1 MRACGPAAE
10 EVFQMT
16 DMTDWRAAS
25 GPTVGAPY
33 VTPDVQ
39 SFLDALA
46 AAGEPPI
53 YQLSPADAREVLR
66 AGQAV
71 EVAKPAADIQD
82 RTVPGGPHGEVS
94 IRIVRP
100 EDATG
105 TLPALMHFHGGGWVL
120 GDADTHDRLVR
131 EIAVG
136 TRAAV
141 VFVNYTRSP
150 EARYPT
156 AIEQA
161 YAATRW
167 VAEQGASAGLD
178 ASRLMVVG
186 DSVGGNMVAAVTLLA
201 KRRGGPELALQ
212 VMAYPVTDADFDTP
226 SYQQFA
232 DGPWLTRKAMQWFWD
247 AYAPDV
253 SVRSEPTAS
262 PLRTSLEELRGLPP
276 ALLITGENDV
286 LRDEGEAY
294 AHRLMQAGVRVTAS
308 RYLGTIH
315 DFLLLNPIAGTTPTR
330 AAVAQITDTLRA
342 VLRAP

>member
-1 MRACGPAAE
+1 
-10 EVFQMT
+10 MT
-16 DMTDWRAAS
+16 DMTGREAAS
-25 GPTVGAPY
+25 EPTGGPPY
-33 VTPDVQ
+33 LTPSVQ

-46 AAGEPPI
+46 TEGGPQI
-53 YQLSPADAREVLR
+53 YQLSPADAREALR

-82 RTVPGGPHGEVS
+82 RTIPGGPHGEVS
-94 IRIVRP
+94 VRIVRP
-100 EDATG
+100 KGATG
-105 TLPALMHFHGGGWVL
+105 TLPALMYFHGGGWVL
-120 GDADTHDRLVR
+120 GDKDTHDRLVR
-131 EIAVG
+131 ELAVG
-136 TRAAV
+136 TKAAV
-141 VFVNYTRSP
+141 VFVDYTLSP
-150 EARYPT
+150 EAHYPT

-167 VAEQGASAGLD
+167 VAEQGAGAGLD

-212 VMAYPVTDADFDTP
+212 VMAYPVTDADFTTP

-232 DGPWLTRKAMQWFWD
+232 DGPWLTRQAMRWFWD

-253 SVRSEPTAS
+253 SVRAEPTAC
-262 PLRTSLEELRGLPP
+262 PLRASLEELRGLPP
-276 ALLITGENDV
+276 ALLITAENDV

-294 AHRLMQAGVRVTAS
+294 AHRLMQAGVRVTAD

-330 AAVAQITDTLRA
+330 GALAQVTDTLRG
-342 VLRAP
+342 VLELGR

>member
-1 MRACGPAAE
+1 
-10 EVFQMT
+10 MT
-16 DMTDWRAAS
+16 DMTDGHAA
-25 GPTVGAPY
+25 GEHTVGPPY
-33 VTPDVQ
+33 LTPGVQ

-46 AAGEPPI
+46 TAGGPPV

-71 EVAKPAADIQD
+71 EVAKPAADVED
-82 RTVPGGPHGEVS
+82 RTIPGGPDGEVS
-94 IRIVRP
+94 VRIVRP
-100 EDATG
+100 EGATR
-105 TLPALMHFHGGGWVL
+105 TLPAVMYFHGGGWVL
-120 GDADTHDRLVR
+120 GGKDTHDRLVR

-136 TRAAV
+136 TNAAV
-141 VFVNYTRSP
+141 VFVNYTPSP
-150 EARYPT
+150 EANYPT

-167 VAEQGASAGLD
+167 VADQGATAALD

-212 VMAYPVTDADFDTP
+212 VMAYPATDARFDTP

-232 DGPWLTRKAMQWFWD
+232 NGPWLTREAMKWFWD

-253 SVRSEPTAS
+253 SARSEPTAS

-276 ALLITGENDV
+276 ALLITAENDL

-294 AHRLMQAGVRVTAS
+294 AHRLMQAGVRVAAV

-315 DFLLLNPIAGTTPTR
+315 DFLMLNPIAGTTPTR
-330 AAVAQITDTLRA
+330 GAVAQITDTLRG
-342 VLRAP
+342 VVEVER

>member
-1 MRACGPAAE
+1 
-10 EVFQMT
+10 MT
-16 DMTDWRAAS
+16 DMTGRQAVS
-25 GPTVGAPY
+25 EPTGGPPY
-33 VTPDVQ
+33 LTPGVQ

-46 AAGEPPI
+46 TAGGPPI

-94 IRIVRP
+94 VRIVRP
-100 EDATG
+100 KGATG
-105 TLPALMHFHGGGWVL
+105 TLPALMYFHGGGWVL

-131 EIAVG
+131 ELAVG
-136 TRAAV
+136 TQAAV
-141 VFVNYTRSP
+141 VFVDYTPSP
-150 EARYPT
+150 EAHYPT

-167 VAEQGASAGLD
+167 VAEQGPSAGLD

-212 VMAYPVTDADFDTP
+212 VMAYPVTDADFTTP
-226 SYQQFA
+226 SYRQFA
-232 DGPWLTRKAMQWFWD
+232 DGPWLTRQAMRWFWD

-253 SVRSEPTAS
+253 SVRAEPTAC
-262 PLRTSLEELRGLPP
+262 PLRASLEELRGLPP
-276 ALLITGENDV
+276 ALLLTAENDV

-294 AHRLMQAGVRVTAS
+294 AHRLMQAGVRITAV

-330 AAVAQITDTLRA
+330 GALAQITDTVRG
-342 VLRAP
+342 VLELGR